1 MSVQHPHKAH
11 RDALHT
17 LHAATDIHALWKGV
31 LQLVKAHFSC
41 KRVTLFL
48 GHMGMGEARV
58 VFTDPQIDH
67 SPEWYAKRGKL
78 NPFSP
83 WIERNPGVDHYIFS
97 TITGQPTA
105 FRKTEFYQQFA
116 KVEGWDKGM
125 SGLMWQDGELLAM
138 FSVYRGM
145 RQADFGPEDVA
156 LLRGLLPEI
165 RLAVERVQRI
175 NQDQDK
181 RKALEGFLRNVPV
194 PIMLLDWE
202 KKLIFANRAVMDS
215 VAIWNHG
222 PDKARLYNSRDCF
235 KVPAPIIRLLQTLRE
250 EILAIEPKSLSR
262 SLPITREVFLPGDP
276 VRKARVSASHYGQDS
291 LARPGF
297 FVLLIDPPTVGSVAA
312 AELPKNLRDWQVL
325 SPAEREITRLV
336 CQGLS
341 NTEIATQLNKSLLTV
356 KTQLNSVFQKL
367 NVESRTK
374 LIARLHQ
381 P

>member
-1 MSVQHPHKAH
+1 MSAPPLPAGKNLP
-11 RDALHT
+11 LHT
-17 LHAATDIHALWKGV
+17 LHAAIDTHTLWKGV
-31 LQLVKAHFSC
+31 LHLLRSHFTC

-67 SPEWYAKRGKL
+67 SSEWYAKRGKL

-83 WIERNPGVDHYIFS
+83 WIERNPGIDHYIFS
-97 TITGQPTA
+97 TITGPPA
-105 FRKTEFYQQFA
+105 EFRKSSFYQQFA
-116 KVEGWDKGM
+116 KLEGWDKGM
-125 SGLMWQDGELLAM
+125 SGLLWHEGELLAM
-138 FSVYRGM
+138 FSLYRGP
-145 RQADFGPEDVA
+145 RQPDFSDSDVA
-156 LLRGLLPEI
+156 ILRSLLPEI
-165 RLAVERVQRI
+165 RVAVERVQRI
-175 NQDQDK
+175 NQDQER

-202 KKLIFANRAVMDS
+202 KKLIFANRTAMDS
-215 VAIWNHG
+215 VAIWNFGHE
-222 PDKARLYNSRDCF
+222 KARQFNSRDCF
-235 KVPAPIIRLLQTLRE
+235 KVPSAILRVVQALRD
-250 EILAIEPKSLSR
+250 EILTIEPKSLSK
-262 SLPITREVFLPGDP
+262 SLPITKEIFLPGDP
-276 VRKARVSASHYGQDS
+276 TRKARISAAHYGQDS

-297 FVLLIDPPTVGSVAA
+297 FVLLIDPPAVGSVPS
-312 AELPKNLRDWQVL
+312 AELPANLKDWQML
-325 SPAEREITRLV
+325 SPAEREITKLV

-367 NVESRTK
+367 GVESRTK